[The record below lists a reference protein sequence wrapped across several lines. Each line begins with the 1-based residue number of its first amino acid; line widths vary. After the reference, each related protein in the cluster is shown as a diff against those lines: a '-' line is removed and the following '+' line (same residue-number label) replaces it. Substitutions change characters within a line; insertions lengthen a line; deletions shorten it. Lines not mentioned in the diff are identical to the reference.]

1 MRELIRR
8 ILKESVQ
15 NSDLHL
21 IQEHI
26 DTSKGSKFTY
36 ISVAP
41 YNIGNT
47 KRYYFNKVF
56 QIPNSDSNSNTI
68 TLSGN
73 FGDFE
78 FNKDLVHYKDKET
91 FFINKT
97 IFDIKYPKFTKK
109 DKKSEKVGITSSSI
123 KKALELAFPKNW
135 HNRTEIFS
143 PGLRGIYTIGDK
155 IGDKSETW
163 SIMNYFDT
171 KEEIHDLLFL
181 KYMEEDSDDNKDI
194 INWMVDL
201 FQNNY
206 EFTQLLVNRQ
216 WQSIESGL
224 KLERESVDSFFKVVN
239 PSNIKFY
246 PHGSIMDRYN
256 GVDVTV
262 DGSNYQIK
270 PLISYNIVT
279 GMEYIIT
286 TYGMRDYKDKGKVD
300 YIAYANEKEVLIFKN
315 SDYSVVSKSK
325 VIHKTP
331 PTMDVLNNERIN

>member
-1 MRELIRR
+1 MRELIKR

-15 NSDLHL
+15 NNNSHL

-26 DTSKGSKFTY
+26 DTSDGSKFTY
-36 ISVAP
+36 ISLAP
-41 YNIGNT
+41 HTKFNT

-56 QIPNSDSNSNTI
+56 QIPDSNPNSDTI

-78 FNKDLVHYKDKET
+78 FNKDLVHYKDKDT
-91 FFINKT
+91 FYIDKLV
-97 IFDIKYPKFTKK
+97 FDLKYPKFTKK
-109 DKKSEKVGITSSSI
+109 DKRSEKVGINSSSI
-123 KKALELAFPKNW
+123 KKALELAFPNNW
-135 HNRTEIFS
+135 SQRDNIFS

-155 IGDKSETW
+155 IGDKTETW

-181 KYMEEDSDDNKDI
+181 KYMEDDEDKDI

-201 FQNNY
+201 FRNDRD
-206 EFTQLLVNRQ
+206 FTQLLVDRQ

-224 KLERESVDSFFKVVN
+224 KLERDSVNSFFEVVN
-239 PSNIKFY
+239 PSSIQYY

-270 PLISYNIVT
+270 PLVSYKRGE
-279 GMEYIIT
+279 GMSYIIT
-286 TYGMRDYKDKGKVD
+286 TYGMRDYKDKNKVD
-300 YIAYANEKEVLIFKN
+300 FIAYANEKEVLIFEN
-315 SDYSVVSKSK
+315 SDYSVVSKNN
-325 VIHKTP
+325 VIHSKSP
-331 PTMDVLNNERIN
+331 KMEVINNETVN